1 MKLLLDNRQSK
12 KLQVASKYVVI
23 DPDDDLSDHEMKSLT
38 NESNQSLD
46 SKNSSAVSSSMYR
59 ADMRQVDDV
68 IQAANDI
75 IRLRN
80 HNVRHDFVDHN
91 LD

>member
-1 MKLLLDNRQSK
+1 MKLLLDNRKSK

-46 SKNSSAVSSSMYR
+46 SKNSSAVSSAMYR

-68 IQAANDI
+68 I
-75 IRLRN
+75 
-80 HNVRHDFVDHN
+80 
-91 LD
+91 